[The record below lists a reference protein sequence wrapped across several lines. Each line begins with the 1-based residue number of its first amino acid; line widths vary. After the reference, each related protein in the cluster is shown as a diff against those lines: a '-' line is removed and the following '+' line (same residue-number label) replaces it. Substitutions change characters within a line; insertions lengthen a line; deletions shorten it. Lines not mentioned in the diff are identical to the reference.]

1 MDSKAIETRLFA
13 VADAKYKE
21 FHSRLVPGS
30 RPIIG
35 VRLPQLR
42 ALAKEILQQCDWRT
56 YLQQAEDT
64 YVEETMLQALVLSKA
79 PCKDF
84 EEYLQWIATFVPKI
98 DSWAICDTFCSGLK
112 TMRKH
117 PTRVWDFLQPY
128 LHSDKEYELRFA
140 VVMLLDHYVTADYLP
155 QLFTHFNR
163 IRHEGYYVKMAVAW
177 TISVCFAKFPEPT
190 LHYLQKEAQLDP
202 ETQQKALQ
210 KIVESLRITPEMK
223 AIIQGM
229 RCRRKGQ

>member
-1 MDSKAIETRLFA
+1 MDCKIVENRLFA
-13 VADAKYKE
+13 LADAKYKE

-42 ALAKEILQQCDWRT
+42 VLAKEILQQSDWRT

-64 YVEETMLQALVLSKA
+64 YVEQTMLQSLILSKA

-84 EEYLQWIATFVPKI
+84 EEYLKWIAAFVSKI
-98 DSWAICDTFCSGLK
+98 DNWAICDTFCAGLK

-117 PTRVWDFLQPY
+117 PTRVWEFLQPY
-128 LHSDKEYELRFA
+128 LYSDKEYELRFG
-140 VVMLLDHYVTADYLP
+140 VVMLLDYYITADYLP
-155 QLFTHFNR
+155 LIYAHFNR

-177 TISVCFAKFPEPT
+177 TISACFVKFPDST
-190 LHYLQKEAQLDP
+190 LHYLQNEAKLDP
-202 ETQQKALQ
+202 ETRQKTLQ
-210 KIVESLRITPEMK
+210 KIVESLRVTPEMK
-223 AIIQGM
+223 AIVKNM
-229 RCRRKGQ
+229 RGREKE

>member
-13 VADAKYKE
+13 AADAKYKE

-56 YLQQAEDT
+56 YLQQAEGD
-64 YVEETMLQALVLSKA
+64 YVEQTMLQALVLSKA

-84 EEYLQWIATFVPKI
+84 EEYLQWIAAFVPKI
-98 DSWAICDTFCSGLK
+98 DSWAICDTFCAGLK
-112 TMRKH
+112 TVRKH

-140 VVMLLDHYVTADYLP
+140 VVMLLDYYITADYLP
-155 QLFTHFNR
+155 QLYTHFNR

-177 TISVCFAKFPEPT
+177 TISVCFAKFPEST
-190 LHYLQKEAQLDP
+190 LNYLQKEAELDP

-223 AIIQGM
+223 TIIQDM
-229 RCRRKGQ
+229 RCRKKGK